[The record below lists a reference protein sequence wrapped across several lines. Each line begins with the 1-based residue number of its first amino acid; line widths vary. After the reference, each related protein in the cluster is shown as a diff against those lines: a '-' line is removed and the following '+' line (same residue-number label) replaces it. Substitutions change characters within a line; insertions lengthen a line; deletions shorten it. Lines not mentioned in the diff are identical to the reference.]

1 MQADL
6 TSYKKSG
13 TKETWKEVALIRLE
27 MEEGMITFAEAK
39 RELDQIDPQLK
50 KTIIWPVKAKGYSE
64 KVSAPN

>member
-1 MQADL
+1 
-6 TSYKKSG
+6 
-13 TKETWKEVALIRLE
+13 